1 MFVSHIKCFC
11 FITHLNHFQSGIVD
25 QTQLIFDADLI
36 PFLLYIFRCSK
47 LFVSCCFCIVYLLFL
62 ICACLCQH
70 THMLSL
76 AIVTIVLLSL
86 LLSSVESS
94 QLTARLSLSWASW
107 ACACCQKT
115 LIGPIKLSVGTQCV
129 LHTCFKKWIQIL
141 RNIFKNKYWI
151 WTSNCGKILFSN
163 IFPTRTPLLVHWV
176 LNQF

>member
-11 FITHLNHFQSGIVD
+11 FITHLNHFQSGIVG
-25 QTQLIFDADLI
+25 QTQLIFYADLL
-36 PFLLYIFRCSK
+36 PFLLYFFLYCIS
-47 LFVSCCFCIVYLLFL
+47 FVPDLCLLMSY
-62 ICACLCQH
+62 
-70 THMLSL
+70 THMLSR
-76 AIVTIVLLSL
+76 AIATIVLLSL

-107 ACACCQKT
+107 ACPCCQKT

-129 LHTCFKKWIQIL
+129 LHTCFKKCIQIL
-141 RNIFKNKYWI
+141 RNLFKNKYWI